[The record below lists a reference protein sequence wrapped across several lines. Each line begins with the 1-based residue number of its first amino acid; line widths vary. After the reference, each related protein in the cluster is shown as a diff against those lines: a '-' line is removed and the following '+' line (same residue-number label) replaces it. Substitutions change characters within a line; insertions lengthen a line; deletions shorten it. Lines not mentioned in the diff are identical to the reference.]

1 MEQNIPQKPNTTT
14 EVSANNNTQSGWQ
27 LFLVVA
33 LIFSVLVNSVG
44 LYFYFFSKAGKK
56 ILVESSLPEGA
67 KKVLN
72 VKNTFQFEDA
82 SVVDQDHRPFI
93 ANLVPTYAKKGETE
107 VNGLEFNEKDAE
119 NLIVIEEGIVSND
132 DFIVLSIGRYVPSSS
147 YDGIVLPFCE
157 NKSCGYSYGG
167 LPENQAK
174 IVVNIEFV
182 NNTSEDL
189 VLPPSFLQL
198 IGKEKVLKQW
208 KFDRTIEPYS
218 SVYAY
223 FDVAVSAEE
232 KDFSLKLIKDP
243 KSNPIENLEN
253 IQE

>member
-1 MEQNIPQKPNTTT
+1 MEQNIPQKLNTTT
-14 EVSANNNTQSGWQ
+14 EVSVNNNTQRGWQ

-33 LIFSVLVNSVG
+33 LLFSVLVNSLGV
-44 LYFYFFSKAGKK
+44 YFYFFSKAGKK

-67 KKVLN
+67 KKVLK
-72 VKNTFQFEDA
+72 VKSTFQFEDGSMVDA
-82 SVVDQDHRPFI
+82 SHPP
-93 ANLVPTYAKKGETE
+93 ATSTLVPSYAKNGATSIYGSEFKG
-107 VNGLEFNEKDAE
+107 KDALALIQIE
-119 NLIVIEEGIVSND
+119 DGTIDVNNLN
-132 DFIVLSIGRYVPSSS
+132 VLSIGKYVKSSS
-147 YDGIVLPFCE
+147 YDGIVSPFCE
-157 NKSCGYSYGG
+157 NNRCSYSFGG

-174 IVVNIEFV
+174 IVINIEFI
-182 NNTSEDL
+182 NDTSDDL

-198 IGKEKVLKQW
+198 IGEEKVLKQW

-243 KSNPIENLEN
+243 ELNPTESLEN